1 MCGYYVTRHTVGF
14 RMPHIE
20 LPRPIV
26 DYFAF
31 AELERAADGRRFSIT
46 LTYLEGDRLD
56 RINWWWRVNA
66 TQEKLVGEAGVAK
79 LRAEATER
87 FQRHVE
93 RWLEN
98 TRQRLTGDG
107 PFPRLEALPAEV
119 PAPALVAEELPST
132 VIPLPQRATGTG

>member
-1 MCGYYVTRHTVGF
+1 
-14 RMPHIE
+14 MPHIE

-107 PFPRLEALPAEV
+107 PFPQLEALPAEALPAEV
-119 PAPALVAEELPST
+119 PTPAPVAGEQPAT
-132 VIPLPQRATGTG
+132 VIQLPQRATGTG

>member
-1 MCGYYVTRHTVGF
+1 
-14 RMPHIE
+14 MPHIE

-107 PFPRLEALPAEV
+107 PFPQLEALPAEAPAPV
-119 PAPALVAEELPST
+119 PAPVAGEQQGT

>member
-1 MCGYYVTRHTVGF
+1 
-14 RMPHIE
+14 MPHLE
-20 LPRPIV
+20 LPRPLV

-31 AELERAADGRRFSIT
+31 AEHERAADGRRFSIT
-46 LTYLEGDRLD
+46 LSYLEGDRLD

-66 TQEKLVGEAGVAK
+66 TQEKLVGEAGVAR

-98 TRQRLTGDG
+98 NRQRLTGDG
-107 PFPRLEALPAEV
+107 PFPRLEALA
-119 PAPALVAEELPST
+119 AEEQPPLAASQPIAAPDGLPST